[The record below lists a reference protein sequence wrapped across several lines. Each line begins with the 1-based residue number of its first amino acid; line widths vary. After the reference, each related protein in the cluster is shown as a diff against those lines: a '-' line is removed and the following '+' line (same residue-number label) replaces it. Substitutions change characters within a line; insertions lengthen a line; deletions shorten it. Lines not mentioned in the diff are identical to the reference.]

1 MTALWGQIARDPNLL
16 SATVFGGCLLIVA
29 IITLVWFVL
38 FQEDE
43 RRLRRRLERLNAAPR
58 APRPDQESQP
68 TESLRRDRQDSSIA
82 SLDRLIK
89 RVLPN
94 VNQLRLRLVRSG
106 WSLKIGDYLLLCL
119 AVSAVSG
126 VALAFF
132 VGVSL
137 LVSGLS
143 AIVLG
148 VGLPHM
154 VLSRRIVRR
163 TKRFVGLLPEAL
175 DLIVRG
181 IRSGLPA
188 SEAMRTIAEEI
199 QEPVGG
205 EFREVTD
212 QMRIGVAMDEA
223 LWSAAKRLAI
233 PEFNFLVISLSIQ
246 QETGGNLAEILE
258 KLSDMVRRR
267 EQMRLKVKAMSSE
280 ARASAMIIGSLP
292 FVMAG
297 VISVREPRVHE
308 HAVHRPARLGDDR
321 HRPDQSARRARHHGQ
336 NDQVR
341 DMNSMDQVLP
351 FGLTGDGL
359 LVALA
364 GAMAFLSVLA
374 VWYAL
379 LEKHPMERRAR
390 MLATRR
396 DELRGQ
402 VLRDRSVRKRQK
414 EGLSMMRQVVDV
426 LKLLQNQQTDKLH
439 DRLSQAGMRSRD
451 AVIVFLFFKVATP
464 VLLAAV
470 DLSPGVPAGVRR
482 PVAGGAAARGARR
495 RRARLLRA
503 RAVRVQPDQEA
514 PAGPEPGIARRP
526 RSSGDLR
533 RVRIVAG
540 RRAWI
545 GSPTRSAA
553 PAPSSPR
560 SCRSPRSSW
569 ASCPSAG
576 TRCSI
581 STAAPTCPR
590 SGAW

>member
-1 MTALWGQIARDPNLL
+1 MTALWGQIAQDPNLL

-29 IITLVWFVL
+29 IISLVWFVL

-58 APRPDQESQP
+58 APVFDQESPP

-94 VNQLRLRLVRSG
+94 VNQLRLRLARSG

-119 AVSAVSG
+119 AVGAVSG

-132 VGVSL
+132 AGLSVL
-137 LVSGLS
+137 ASGLS

-154 VLSRRIVRR
+154 VLSRRIVQR
-163 TKRFVGLLPEAL
+163 TKKFVGLLPEAL

-223 LWSAAKRLAI
+223 LWSTAKRLAI

-297 VISVREPRVHE
+297 VISFVNPEYMSTLFTDPRGWVMI
-308 HAVHRPARLGDDR
+308 GI
-321 HRPDQSARRARHHGQ
+321 
-336 NDQVR
+336 
-341 DMNSMDQVLP
+341 
-351 FGLTGDGL
+351 GLTSLLIGL
-359 LVALA
+359 
-364 GAMAFLSVLA
+364 GIMAKMIKF
-374 VWYAL
+374 
-379 LEKHPMERRAR
+379 E
-390 MLATRR
+390 
-396 DELRGQ
+396 
-402 VLRDRSVRKRQK
+402 
-414 EGLSMMRQVVDV
+414 
-426 LKLLQNQQTDKLH
+426 
-439 DRLSQAGMRSRD
+439 
-451 AVIVFLFFKVATP
+451 I
-464 VLLAAV
+464 
-470 DLSPGVPAGVRR
+470 
-482 PVAGGAAARGARR
+482 
-495 RRARLLRA
+495 
-503 RAVRVQPDQEA
+503 
-514 PAGPEPGIARRP
+514 
-526 RSSGDLR
+526 
-533 RVRIVAG
+533 
-540 RRAWI
+540 
-545 GSPTRSAA
+545 
-553 PAPSSPR
+553 
-560 SCRSPRSSW
+560 
-569 ASCPSAG
+569 
-576 TRCSI
+576 
-581 STAAPTCPR
+581 
-590 SGAW
+590 